1 MTAFFVHLVLTRLSL
16 LDVNLLLHVA
26 LLSRLSKLA
35 FAEGIQDLVSVDF
48 PSKVRKALE
57 LLGPW
62 CDICHQ
68 VEADR

>member
-1 MTAFFVHLVLTRLSL
+1 MLWGLGVDAAVTPGCQCSLECRSCVTPECALRLQRAYKSLV
-16 LDVNLLLHVA
+16 VA
-26 LLSRLSKLA
+26 
-35 FAEGIQDLVSVDF
+35 VDF
-48 PSKVRKALE
+48 PSKVRRALE